1 MTKVVPKCRPGTR
14 GRATGACPSRR
25 ISQQVRP
32 RAVADRTSAALA
44 LALAEVAIMP
54 ARIPGD
60 LILEAEGERLEQW
73 LHGVGGADLVLAL
86 LEAREESKDSKQ
98 I

>member
-1 MTKVVPKCRPGTR
+1 
-14 GRATGACPSRR
+14 
-25 ISQQVRP
+25 
-32 RAVADRTSAALA
+32 
-44 LALAEVAIMP
+44 MP

-86 LEAREESKDSKQ
+86 LEAREESKEKRLKTDLDSRQREQYPRAPAATGRTRGNFDK
-98 I
+98 IS

>member
-1 MTKVVPKCRPGTR
+1 M
-14 GRATGACPSRR
+14 
-25 ISQQVRP
+25 
-32 RAVADRTSAALA
+32 ADRTSAALA
-44 LALAEVAIMP
+44 LALAEVAIKP